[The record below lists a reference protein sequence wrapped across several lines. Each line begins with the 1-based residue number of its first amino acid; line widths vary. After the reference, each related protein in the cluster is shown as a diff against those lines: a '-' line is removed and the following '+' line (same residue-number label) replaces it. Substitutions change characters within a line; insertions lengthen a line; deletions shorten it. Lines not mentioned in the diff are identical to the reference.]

1 MPRPRS
7 FDEDDLLD
15 AAIELFWAGGYRA
28 SSLVD
33 LSAATGVTNGSLYQ
47 AWGSKWALFLA
58 AFRRYCDRR
67 VVLVDDALS
76 AEDDPERMLRQLF
89 DAIVDDCRS
98 RPDRRGCLL
107 VNTVSELGADP
118 EVSRIA
124 RSTTA
129 AMEAAVARELART
142 TGQAPDAPEVAGAA
156 AHAIALSQA
165 LIQLDRVGRPEA
177 EVRTIA
183 RHGASTLAL
192 SLRAA

>member
-1 MPRPRS
+1 MPRSRS
-7 FDEDDLLD
+7 FDEDELLD

-33 LSAATGVTNGSLYQ
+33 LSAATGVANGSLYQ

-67 VVLVDDALS
+67 VVLVEDALS
-76 AEDDPERMLRQLF
+76 GERDPERMLRQLF

-107 VNTVSELGADP
+107 VNTVSELGTDP
-118 EVSRIA
+118 DVAEIA

-129 AMEAAVARELART
+129 AMEAGVARELARL
-142 TGQAPDAPEVAGAA
+142 TGQSPDAAEVADAA

-177 EVRTIA
+177 EVRAIA
-183 RHGASTLAL
+183 RHGASTLAQ

>member
-58 AFRRYCDRR
+58 AFQRYCDRR

-142 TGQAPDAPEVAGAA
+142 TGQSPDALEVAGAA

-177 EVRTIA
+177 EVRAIA